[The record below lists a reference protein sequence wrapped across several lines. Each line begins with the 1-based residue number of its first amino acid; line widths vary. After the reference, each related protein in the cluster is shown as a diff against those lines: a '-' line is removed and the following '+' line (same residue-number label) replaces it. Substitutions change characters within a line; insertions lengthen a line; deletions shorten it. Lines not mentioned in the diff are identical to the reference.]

1 MKDFEFHNPVRIFFG
16 KDQLEKIT
24 TQISKK
30 DKVLI
35 LYGSGSIL
43 KNGVYNQIKETL
55 KDFDVVEFGGI
66 ESNPCYETAMKAVKL
81 IREKNVDFLL
91 AVGGGSVIDATKFIA
106 AAVLYDGND
115 PWDILSKGE
124 TITKSMP
131 LGVVLTLPA
140 TGTEMNMNSV
150 MTRKT
155 TQEKLSF
162 SSPFSYPRFSF
173 LLPEAAASLPLRQV
187 ANGIVDAFV
196 HVIEQYLTYPVNAP
210 LQDRFAESIL
220 LTLIEEGPKVYA
232 NPADYDAMA
241 NLMWCATM
249 ALNGLIQCG
258 VPGDWSVHSI
268 GHELT
273 ALHDIDHAR
282 TLAIV
287 LPGLWTVLKD
297 EKREKLLQYGER
309 VWNITG
315 GTEEERI
322 TRTINRTV
330 EFFES
335 LDIKTRLSD
344 YGVNQDTI
352 DKIVRRLENRGMISF
367 GDRQLITPVV
377 VRKVL
382 EHQLRVI

>member
-309 VWNITG
+309 VWKITG